1 MVEKVDIMNNTI
13 RLLKGEA
20 ELTKREFE
28 TFTKGDTIWGAD
40 REPEELKRWSIE
52 QAEEARAE
60 LAKYKSIY
68 QKNTEDYSIK
78 EYALEYFETDE
89 QGEFVNGS
97 EYDLAEEE

>member
-1 MVEKVDIMNNTI
+1 MNNTI

-28 TFTKGDTIWGAD
+28 TFTKGDSIWGAD

-60 LAKYKSIY
+60 FAKYKSIY
-68 QKNTEDYSIK
+68 QKNTEDYSIE
-78 EYALEYFETDE
+78 EYALEYFEADE
-89 QGEFVNGS
+89 EGKFVSGS
-97 EYDLAEEE
+97 DYDLAEEK